1 MRFLGWKA
9 QGLCHGEVEKEGAL
23 RVTGRTAEAL
33 LSAAHVF
40 RGVLTEWAERA
51 RGTLLLTMHRVHH
64 SSTQPL
70 TGQQKPNLLEAM
82 GVLLYTFECSHLVFK
97 LYRDKLNLC
106 GLLKITRF

>member
-40 RGVLTEWAERA
+40 RGVLIF
-51 RGTLLLTMHRVHH
+51 TLAKAA
-64 SSTQPL
+64 PL
-70 TGQQKPNLLEAM
+70 RDGGQLGDTVVAVVQI
-82 GVLLYTFECSHLVFK
+82 
-97 LYRDKLNLC
+97 LC
-106 GLLKITRF
+106 CAP

>member
-51 RGTLLLTMHRVHH
+51 RGTLLLTMHREYTIPQH
-64 SSTQPL
+64 SLSQANRNPT
-70 TGQQKPNLLEAM
+70 
-82 GVLLYTFECSHLVFK
+82 S
-97 LYRDKLNLC
+97 
-106 GLLKITRF
+106 